1 LPVHGDGGWKS
12 VIHPTVLGFI
22 KPAALGFIKS
32 HRYTGLAVY
41 RFVLGAAVLLFLPSG
56 A

>member
-12 VIHPTVLGFI
+12 VI
-22 KPAALGFIKS
+22 KPAALGLIKS

-41 RFVLGAAVLLFLPSG
+41 RIVLGAALLLFLPSG

>member
-12 VIHPTVLGFI
+12 VIHPT
-22 KPAALGFIKS
+22 ALGFIKS
-32 HRYTGLAVY
+32 HRYTGFAVY
-41 RFVLGAAVLLFLPSG
+41 RIVLGAALLLFLPSG